1 MKPAVQKTALNNLM
15 KKNQELKKQL
25 DSLERDYKAWNEK
38 REMNDL
44 ENITAT
50 IKELEVDITLAMSD
64 FNIFADKNERRSE
77 FQEDFHQGFAILNNL
92 FENMKTIREELE
104 SQSYTPRE
112 KIQQMEIDWAK
123 LRKDFETIETHY
135 TAMEQESSLSFF

>member
-1 MKPAVQKTALNNLM
+1 MRPTVQKTALNNLM
-15 KKNQELKKQL
+15 EKNQELKKQL
-25 DSLERDYKAWNEK
+25 DSLERDYQAWNGK

-50 IKELEVDITLAMSD
+50 IKKLEVDIALAMSD
-64 FNIFADKNERRSE
+64 FNIFADKNEKRSE

-123 LRKDFETIETHY
+123 LRKDFETIENHY

>member
-1 MKPAVQKTALNNLM
+1 
-15 KKNQELKKQL
+15 
-25 DSLERDYKAWNEK
+25 
-38 REMNDL
+38 
-44 ENITAT
+44 
-50 IKELEVDITLAMSD
+50 
-64 FNIFADKNERRSE
+64 
-77 FQEDFHQGFAILNNL
+77 
-92 FENMKTIREELE
+92 MKTIREELE

>member
-64 FNIFADKNERRSE
+64 FNIFADKNEKRSE

>member
-1 MKPAVQKTALNNLM
+1 MRPTVQKTALNNLM

-38 REMNDL
+38 REMDDL
-44 ENITAT
+44 ENITVT
-50 IKELEVDITLAMSD
+50 IKKLEVDIALAMSD
-64 FNIFADKNERRSE
+64 FNIFADKNEKRPE

-123 LRKDFETIETHY
+123 LRKDFETIENHY
-135 TAMEQESSLSFF
+135 TAMDQESSLSFF